1 MSIVEVFKFSDWTFL
16 SIIFISEIFTLW
28 KVKIRNIRVEYAVL
42 MICIM
47 LASVLRGIRWA
58 LKYEGLILIS
68 LIANVLV
75 QLGFY
80 FHVLK

>member
-1 MSIVEVFKFSDWTFL
+1 MSIVEVFKFSDWAFL
-16 SIIFISEIFTLW
+16 SIIFISEIFTFW
-28 KVKIRNIRVEYAVL
+28 KVKIRNTRVEYTVL
-42 MICIM
+42 MICIL

-58 LKYEGLILIS
+58 LKNEGLILIS

-80 FHVLK
+80 FYVLK